1 MIRCYEAKLSKNLN
15 PRVRSFIMKEWME
28 KRNTYGIELKKYII
42 DSSSVDQ
49 HPVLGLYIKDQKVFG
64 DSILVDNNF
73 SERLLGRHVIY
84 FLNSIK
90 EKQLGFYK
98 RRILNFYP
106 VNYEESIFSENKMRS
121 KLVKVI
127 GMFGENNYNVLGII
141 YGDVYQVRE
150 NYRELFYNIWNSK
163 VNGNYEKPINLGKI
177 EI

>member
-1 MIRCYEAKLSKNLN
+1 M
-15 PRVRSFIMKEWME
+15 
-28 KRNTYGIELKKYII
+28 
-42 DSSSVDQ
+42 
-49 HPVLGLYIKDQKVFG
+49 FG
-64 DSILVDNNF
+64 DNILVDNNF

-163 VNGNYEKPINLGKI
+163 IKGNYEKPINLGKKKKKKK
-177 EI
+177 EDCKKSSNYFSLFCNL